1 MKIIYTL
8 AVVTSLACS
17 PLLSYADDPSDDAS
31 GTNALIINLG
41 AYLGFDL
48 ATDFKDSPYSALLNA
63 SALML
68 TQQTS
73 LVTLFGAIPVNAFS
87 DNFST
92 FVPQNSPYSS
102 IVNQMSNYTF
112 TSANY
117 NTPSTS
123 GSITVNALLDQEN
136 YQNDPI
142 NQTIVNIL
150 TTPNYTM
157 CMNNDATAWLTD
169 CNLLHNMSIETNII
183 GALPQ
188 PSQFYTYAYNES
200 VVPQLNGN
208 TLIAPLL
215 YTATAPQSSGSS
227 SSAAGSTGATSAI
240 KAGNQIQEAVNF
252 IRYASLKLNLI
263 DMPTQQD
270 YNTLYATAISTDP
283 TVLTSDKANAQN
295 AINSYLAGLRTY
307 AAQASVPISN
317 LYYILSKRMP
327 QQNGSNASNQ
337 TSQALSEFQMATG
350 RIYAP
355 NQANGQATQWI
366 QQINAASP
374 ATVEKEI
381 AILLAEINYQLYLN
395 RQQDERLLLTQSM
408 LLMQNVS
415 PPSFTSTMNNAAAA
429 IQSTTTTAPDA

>member
-17 PLLSYADDPSDDAS
+17 PLLSYAEDTGADPVSS
-31 GTNALIINLG
+31 TNVLISNLG

-48 ATDFKDSPYSALLNA
+48 ETDFEATPYSALINA

-68 TQQTS
+68 VEQTS
-73 LVTLFGAIPVNAFS
+73 LFTLFGAIPVNAFTS
-87 DNFST
+87 EFSA
-92 FVPQNSPYSS
+92 FVPPNIPSS
-102 IVNQMSNYTF
+102 SVVNQMSNYTF
-112 TSANY
+112 ASANY

-123 GSITVNALLDQEN
+123 GSVTVNALLDQEN

-142 NQTIVNIL
+142 NQSIINIL
-150 TTPNYTM
+150 TTPNYTV
-157 CMNNDATAWLTD
+157 CMNNDETAWLSD
-169 CNLLHNMSIETNII
+169 CNVLHNMTIGTNII
-183 GALPQ
+183 GTLPQ
-188 PSQFYTYAYNES
+188 PSEYYTYAYNET

-215 YTATAPQSSGSS
+215 YTTTAPQTSGSS
-227 SSAAGSTGATSAI
+227 SGSGGTTGSTSALT
-240 KAGNQIQEAVNF
+240 ASNQLQEAVNF

-263 DMPTQQD
+263 NLPTQQN
-270 YNTLYATAISTDP
+270 YNTAYATAISTDT
-283 TVLTSDKANAQN
+283 TVLASDKASAQN
-295 AINSYLAGLRTY
+295 KINSYLAQLRAY
-307 AAQASVPISN
+307 AAQASVPMSN

-327 QQNGSNASNQ
+327 QQNGTDANTQ
-337 TSQALSEFQMATG
+337 TSQALSEFQMATS

-355 NQANGQATQWI
+355 NSSGDQAAQWI

-395 RQQDERLLLTQSM
+395 RQQEERLLLTQSM
-408 LLMQNVS
+408 MLLQSVNAPDFS
-415 PPSFTSTMNNAAAA
+415 SSESSTSS
-429 IQSTTTTAPDA
+429 STTPSS